1 MSLFN
6 KVDELR
12 SEFKQALASTPAL
25 SDLERIRNEYLGRKG
40 ILNDLFGQ
48 IRDVEPARKGEFGGK
63 VNQLKQEIQE
73 KIDSLL
79 NAGQTAE
86 SMHSDLDLTL
96 PGVEYTRGT
105 LHPLEQ
111 TLRDIKKIFHRL
123 GFSVAEGPEIETE
136 WRNFDALN
144 FPPEHPA
151 RDMQDTF
158 FLKNGSVLRTHT
170 SPVQIR
176 LMMED
181 QPPIRSIMP
190 GRVYRNEAIDAGHY
204 CLFHQVEGLYVDEG
218 VTHGELKSTL
228 ELFCH
233 EYFGSDVKL
242 RFRPSFFPFTE
253 PSNEVDVSCFNCGG
267 KGCNVCK
274 KTGWLEILGCG
285 MVDPNVLEAVNID
298 PEKYTGF
305 AFGLGVERVTMA
317 SYNIPDIRYFTENDV
332 RFLSQF
338 S

>member
-1 MSLFN
+1 MSLFD
-6 KVDELR
+6 KVDEIR
-12 SEFKQALASTPAL
+12 SEFKQALASSPAL

-285 MVDPNVLEAVNID
+285 MVDPNVFDSVGYD
-298 PEKYTGF
+298 SEKYTGY
-305 AFGLGVERVTMA
+305 AFGMGIERIAMLK
-317 SYNIPDIRYFTENDV
+317 YGINDIRLFFENDV
-332 RFLSQF
+332 RFLKQF
-338 S
+338 